1 MSDIDSSDPSRKRAS
16 LPDYPEEGAFQTA
29 ASTNGGRRSA
39 RHWIVWGTILVL
51 LIILTPPLYRF
62 AKEWRSGRLLR
73 KSENAFATGDPS
85 LAISL
90 LKQSLALSPGSLPV
104 QHAVELYNARSG
116 DQASLNKLLN
126 RMHAKGS
133 DPDELLGIAELEISM
148 GHPEL
153 VKEALDC
160 LPVKLNDDQSLRRT
174 LVVASVMAQRRELD
188 KAAETCLAL
197 AQSFPLEGA
206 SRLRVQAALY
216 LLTTKNPDDVKKA
229 VELLQQVMK
238 GRGKASL
245 AAWRLLAKLV
255 LAPPLGSTEILS
267 PTQIALL
274 ISSLDTQTGRSAF
287 DSLTA
292 ADLEMRQD
300 PNGKERIIKSL
311 KSKYR
316 LASRLET
323 LEFARWLN
331 ARGFHQ
337 DVVQVAGTERP
348 LQDTDWLLIVLDAET
363 SLGKWKEVAKMI
375 ESPAGAGIPDAVR
388 HLFLARV
395 AMVNGDEGA
404 AEEEWRNVGGSLHLE
419 KPETLAYVA
428 GYEEQ
433 IGAEDRAAR
442 TYREMAD
449 REGTRIPGLIG
460 LIRCQPRN
468 TPAAKMIPLYEEL
481 LSAAPNMADAR
492 GDLAY
497 LKLLAGEDIAEASAN
512 AQTMLA
518 QQPDNLSRISVA
530 ALGKLRMGD
539 PKGALAVY
547 TGKTIDW
554 TIAPEQWRVV
564 RVAILNA
571 NGEGDSADAQLS
583 SMNAA
588 MLRPEERALLA
599 VVAASSSSNSSKKPV
614 PDKKPK

>member
-1 MSDIDSSDPSRKRAS
+1 MDSSDQSHHHSS
-16 LPDYPEEGAFQTA
+16 LPDYAEENSLRSGVSNDAGV
-29 ASTNGGRRSA
+29 SVVRR
-39 RHWIVWGTILVL
+39 WIAWGIVLVF
-51 LIILTPPLYRF
+51 LIILAPPLYRL
-62 AKEWRSGRLLR
+62 AKEWRSGMLLR
-73 KSENAFATGDPS
+73 KSESAFATGDPS

-116 DQASLNKLLN
+116 DQSSLNKLLD
-126 RMHAKGS
+126 RMHAKSS

-153 VKEALDC
+153 VKEALDS
-160 LPVKLNDDQSLRRT
+160 LPVKMSDDQSLRRT
-174 LVVASVMAQRRELD
+174 LVVASLMAQRGELA
-188 KAAETCLAL
+188 KAAETCLTQAN
-197 AQSFPLEGA
+197 SFSREGA

-216 LLTTKNPDDVKKA
+216 LLATRNPEEVKRA
-229 VELLQQVMK
+229 VELLEHVMNDH
-238 GRGKASL
+238 GRASL

-255 LAPPLGSTEILS
+255 LAPPQGATEILS
-267 PTQIALL
+267 PPQIGSL
-274 ISSLDTQTGRSAF
+274 ISSLDSLTGRVAF

-300 PNGKERIIKSL
+300 PNGKERIIKRL
-311 KSKYR
+311 EAKYR
-316 LASRLET
+316 LASRVET

-331 ARGFHQ
+331 SRGFHQ
-337 DVVQVAGTERP
+337 EVVQLAGTERP
-348 LQDTDWLLIVLDAET
+348 LQDTDWLLIDLDAQT
-363 SLGKWKEVAKMI
+363 SLGEWKEVARMI
-375 ESPAGAGIPDAVR
+375 DSPAGAGIPDAVR

-395 AMVNGDEGA
+395 AMENGDTSV

-460 LIRCQPRN
+460 LIRCQQRD

-512 AQTMLA
+512 AQTLLA

-530 ALGKLRMGD
+530 ALGKLRTRD
-539 PKGALAVY
+539 PKGALALY
-547 TGKTIDW
+547 AGKTIDW
-554 TIAPEQWRVV
+554 TSAPEQWRVV
-564 RVAILNA
+564 RFAILKA
-571 NGEGDSADAQLS
+571 NGEGDSADAQLTVLNTAS
-583 SMNAA
+583 
-588 MLRPEERALLA
+588 LRPEERALLTLYTSPA
-599 VVAASSSSNSSKKPV
+599 SNSLKKPALV
-614 PDKKPK
+614 KKPK